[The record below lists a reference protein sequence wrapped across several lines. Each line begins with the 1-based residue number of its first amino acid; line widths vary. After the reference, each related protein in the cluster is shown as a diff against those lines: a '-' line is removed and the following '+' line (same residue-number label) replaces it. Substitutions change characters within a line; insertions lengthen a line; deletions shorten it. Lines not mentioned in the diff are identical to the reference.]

1 MARRPGLGKG
11 LDALIPSG
19 LSDSGTNRAA
29 RGASL
34 VEIPVGDLSPNPNQP
49 RVYFDEES
57 LSDLSASIREIGVL
71 QPLLVRQ
78 LADGS
83 YQLIAGERRWRA
95 AQRAGLATV
104 PAVVK
109 TTDDMSSVEQALVE
123 NLHRQDL
130 APLEEAGAYQQ
141 LIDDFSLTHDDVA
154 KRVGKS
160 RSSITNSLR
169 LLALPAAI
177 QAFLADGKL
186 SAGHAKALLGT
197 PDRAFQEQLARRAAS
212 EGWSVRAI
220 EEAIRDRGGEGAIAV
235 VKPGKTDDGTVTK
248 LPPAGLLELE
258 NQISEYLSTR
268 VNVKMN
274 SNKKGSVIIEFAGLD
289 GVDVEHRPAGG
300 LHRAADAVFRAVLV
314 DQAADGAAGGVVD
327 ARDATG
333 ADGHEFLLRLNGGQR
348 GRQRQHGGSE
358 REAGSGGFQGN
369 GHADSL

>member
-1 MARRPGLGKG
+1 
-11 LDALIPSG
+11 
-19 LSDSGTNRAA
+19 
-29 RGASL
+29 

-49 RVYFDEES
+49 RVHFDEES
-57 LSDLSASIREIGVL
+57 LSDLAASIREIGVL

-197 PDRAFQEQLARRAAS
+197 PDRAFQEQLARRAAA

-220 EEAIRDRGGEGAIAV
+220 EEAIRDRGGEGATAV
-235 VKPGKTDDGTVTK
+235 VKPGKTDDGSTSGGGTVTK

-268 VNVKMN
+268 VSVKMN
-274 SNKKGSVIIEFAGLD
+274 SNKKGSVTIEFAGLD
-289 GVDVEHRPAGG
+289 DLE
-300 LHRAADAVFRAVLV
+300 
-314 DQAADGAAGGVVD
+314 
-327 ARDATG
+327 
-333 ADGHEFLLRLNGGQR
+333 RLYYLMMG
-348 GRQRQHGGSE
+348 
-358 REAGSGGFQGN
+358 AGSVE
-369 GHADSL
+369 

>member
-19 LSDSGTNRAA
+19 FGDSGSDSAA

-49 RVYFDEES
+49 RVHFDEES

-95 AQRAGLATV
+95 AQRAGLTTV

-169 LLALPAAI
+169 LLTLPAAI
-177 QAFLADGKL
+177 QAFLADGRL

-197 PDRAFQEQLARRAAS
+197 PDRAFQEQLARRAAT
-212 EGWSVRAI
+212 EGWSVRSI
-220 EEAIRDRGGEGAIAV
+220 EEAIRDRGGDSPTPV
-235 VKPGKTDDGTVTK
+235 VKPGKTGDDSDTGGTVTK

-258 NQISEYLSTR
+258 SQISEYLSTR
-268 VNVKMN
+268 VSVKMN
-274 SNKKGSVIIEFAGLD
+274 SNKKGSVTIEFAGLD
-289 GVDVEHRPAGG
+289 DLERLYYLMMGAGPA
-300 LHRAADAVFRAVLV
+300 
-314 DQAADGAAGGVVD
+314 
-327 ARDATG
+327 
-333 ADGHEFLLRLNGGQR
+333 E
-348 GRQRQHGGSE
+348 
-358 REAGSGGFQGN
+358 
-369 GHADSL
+369 

>member
-49 RVYFDEES
+49 RVHFDEES

-220 EEAIRDRGGEGAIAV
+220 EEAIRDRGGEGATAV
-235 VKPGKTDDGTVTK
+235 VKPGKTDEGSTSGGGTVTK

-268 VNVKMN
+268 VSVKMN
-274 SNKKGSVIIEFAGLD
+274 SNKKGSVTIEFAGLD
-289 GVDVEHRPAGG
+289 DLE
-300 LHRAADAVFRAVLV
+300 
-314 DQAADGAAGGVVD
+314 
-327 ARDATG
+327 
-333 ADGHEFLLRLNGGQR
+333 RLYYLMMG
-348 GRQRQHGGSE
+348 
-358 REAGSGGFQGN
+358 AGSVE
-369 GHADSL
+369 

>member
-49 RVYFDEES
+49 RVHFDEES

-95 AQRAGLATV
+95 AQKAGLATV

-109 TTDDMSSVEQALVE
+109 TTDDMASVEQALVE

-177 QAFLADGKL
+177 QAFLADGRL

-197 PDRAFQEQLARRAAS
+197 PDRAFQEQLARRAAA

-220 EEAIRDRGGEGAIAV
+220 EEAIRDRGGEGATAV
-235 VKPGKTDDGTVTK
+235 VKPGKTDDGTGGGTVTK

-258 NQISEYLSTR
+258 DKISEYLSTR
-268 VNVKMN
+268 VSVKMN
-274 SNKKGSVIIEFAGLD
+274 SNKKGSVTIEFAGLD
-289 GVDVEHRPAGG
+289 DLERLYDLMMGAGPVE
-300 LHRAADAVFRAVLV
+300 
-314 DQAADGAAGGVVD
+314 
-327 ARDATG
+327 
-333 ADGHEFLLRLNGGQR
+333 
-348 GRQRQHGGSE
+348 
-358 REAGSGGFQGN
+358 
-369 GHADSL
+369 

>member
-1 MARRPGLGKG
+1 
-11 LDALIPSG
+11 
-19 LSDSGTNRAA
+19 
-29 RGASL
+29 L

-49 RVYFDEES
+49 RVHFDEES

-197 PDRAFQEQLARRAAS
+197 PDRAFQEQLARRAAA

-220 EEAIRDRGGEGAIAV
+220 EEAIRDRGGEGATAV
-235 VKPGKTDDGTVTK
+235 VKPGKTDDGSTSGGGTVMK

-268 VNVKMN
+268 VSVKMN
-274 SNKKGSVIIEFAGLD
+274 SNKKGSVTIEFAGLD
-289 GVDVEHRPAGG
+289 DLE
-300 LHRAADAVFRAVLV
+300 
-314 DQAADGAAGGVVD
+314 
-327 ARDATG
+327 
-333 ADGHEFLLRLNGGQR
+333 RLYYLMMG
-348 GRQRQHGGSE
+348 
-358 REAGSGGFQGN
+358 AGSVE
-369 GHADSL
+369 

>member
-19 LSDSGTNRAA
+19 FSDSGTSTSA

-49 RVYFDEES
+49 RVHFDEES

-78 LADGS
+78 LPDGS

-95 AQRAGLATV
+95 AQKAGLATV

-109 TTDDMSSVEQALVE
+109 TTDDMASVEQALVE

-177 QAFLADGKL
+177 QAFLADGRL

-197 PDRAFQEQLARRAAS
+197 PDRAFQEQLARRAAA

-220 EEAIRDRGGEGAIAV
+220 EEAIRDRGGEGATAV
-235 VKPGKTDDGTVTK
+235 VKPGKTDDGTGGGTVTK

-258 NQISEYLSTR
+258 SQISEYLSTR
-268 VNVKMN
+268 VGVKMN
-274 SNKKGSVIIEFAGLD
+274 SNKKGSVTIEFAGLD
-289 GVDVEHRPAGG
+289 DLE
-300 LHRAADAVFRAVLV
+300 
-314 DQAADGAAGGVVD
+314 
-327 ARDATG
+327 
-333 ADGHEFLLRLNGGQR
+333 RLYYLMMG
-348 GRQRQHGGSE
+348 
-358 REAGSGGFQGN
+358 AGSVE
-369 GHADSL
+369 

>member
-34 VEIPVGDLSPNPNQP
+34 VEIPVGDLSPNPHQP
-49 RVYFDEES
+49 RLHFDEES
-57 LSDLSASIREIGVL
+57 LSDLAASIRQIGVL

-78 LADGS
+78 LPDGA

-95 AQRAGLATV
+95 AQKAGLATV

-177 QAFLADGKL
+177 QAFLADGRL
-186 SAGHAKALLGT
+186 SAGHAKALLGS
-197 PDRAFQEQLARRAAS
+197 PDRAFQEQLARRAAT

-220 EEAIRDRGGEGAIAV
+220 EEAIRDRGGEGSTAV
-235 VKPGKTDDGTVTK
+235 VAPGKTDDGSTSGGGGTMSK

-258 NQISEYLSTR
+258 SQISEYLSTR
-268 VNVKMN
+268 VSVKMN
-274 SNKKGSVIIEFAGLD
+274 SNKKGSVTIEFAGLD
-289 GVDVEHRPAGG
+289 DLERLYYLMMGAGPVE
-300 LHRAADAVFRAVLV
+300 
-314 DQAADGAAGGVVD
+314 
-327 ARDATG
+327 
-333 ADGHEFLLRLNGGQR
+333 
-348 GRQRQHGGSE
+348 
-358 REAGSGGFQGN
+358 
-369 GHADSL
+369 

>member
-1 MARRPGLGKG
+1 MVARRPGLGKG

-19 LSDSGTNRAA
+19 FSDSGSDSAA

-49 RVYFDEES
+49 RVHFDEES

-71 QPLLVRQ
+71 QPLLVRR

-177 QAFLADGKL
+177 QAFLADGRL

-197 PDRAFQEQLARRAAS
+197 PDRAFQEQLARRAAT
-212 EGWSVRAI
+212 EGWSVRSI
-220 EEAIRDRGGEGAIAV
+220 EEAIRDRGGDPPAPV
-235 VKPGKTDDGTVTK
+235 VKPGKTGDDSDTGGTVTK

-258 NQISEYLSTR
+258 NQISEHLSTR
-268 VNVKMN
+268 VNVRMN
-274 SNKKGSVIIEFAGLD
+274 SNKKGAVTIEFAGLD
-289 GVDVEHRPAGG
+289 DLE
-300 LHRAADAVFRAVLV
+300 
-314 DQAADGAAGGVVD
+314 
-327 ARDATG
+327 
-333 ADGHEFLLRLNGGQR
+333 RLYYLMM
-348 GRQRQHGGSE
+348 
-358 REAGSGGFQGN
+358 GSGPVE
-369 GHADSL
+369 

>member
-1 MARRPGLGKG
+1 VARRPGLGKG

-19 LSDSGTNRAA
+19 LSDSGSNRAA

-49 RVYFDEES
+49 RVHFDEES

-197 PDRAFQEQLARRAAS
+197 PDRAFQEQLARRAAT

-220 EEAIRDRGGEGAIAV
+220 EEAIRDRGGEGATAV
-235 VKPGKTDDGTVTK
+235 VKPGKTDDGSTSGGGTVTK

-268 VNVKMN
+268 VSVKMN
-274 SNKKGSVIIEFAGLD
+274 SNKKGSVTIEFAGLD
-289 GVDVEHRPAGG
+289 DLERLYYLMMGAGPVE
-300 LHRAADAVFRAVLV
+300 
-314 DQAADGAAGGVVD
+314 
-327 ARDATG
+327 
-333 ADGHEFLLRLNGGQR
+333 
-348 GRQRQHGGSE
+348 
-358 REAGSGGFQGN
+358 
-369 GHADSL
+369 